1 MKETPKQ
8 IKLADVFFEAANNHL
23 ANEGSWDKD
32 RYSCIAIKSA
42 ALKLAGEK
50 EQVTDPYQSGSYKP
64 FPSSERWVNCTTSQ
78 WSKKAKEQRPVTYA
92 ALKFAKEAGCPTGS
106 TSAMSGVKTNTQGVR
121 YQWLMTL
128 AMLAEEENVVV
139 KCKA

>member
-1 MKETPKQ
+1 MTKK

-23 ANEGSWDKD
+23 SKEGCWNKEQ
-32 RYSCIAIKSA
+32 YSCLAIKNA
-42 ALKLAGEK
+42 ALKLSGEK
-50 EQVTDPYQSGSYKP
+50 EQVTDPYETGSYKRT
-64 FPSSERWVNCTTSQ
+64 PSSERWVNFATSQ
-78 WSKKAKEQRPVTYA
+78 WSKKAKEQRPVMYA

-106 TSAMSGVKTNTQGVR
+106 TNAMNGVRNNIQGTR

-139 KCKA
+139 QCKS